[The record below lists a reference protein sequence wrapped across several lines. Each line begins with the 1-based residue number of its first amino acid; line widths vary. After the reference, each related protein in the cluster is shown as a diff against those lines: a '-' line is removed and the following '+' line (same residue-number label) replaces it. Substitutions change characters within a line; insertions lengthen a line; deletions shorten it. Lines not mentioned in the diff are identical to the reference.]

1 MKLGICTT
9 DFRRAMS
16 PEALCEKIASFGVT
30 TAQLAFESVGIPG
43 FAPTGEL
50 EIPESIPAAVLSALE
65 REAARHGLDFAAV
78 NGTFNMAHPDPA
90 VRAEGVRRME
100 PLLDAARALG
110 IPYVT
115 ICTGT
120 RNPAHLWRPHPDNET
135 DAAWRD
141 MRETVGRC
149 AEAADAR
156 GLVLCVEV
164 EASNVVNTPE
174 KARALLDSVGSAVKI
189 VLDPANLF
197 HMGTAH
203 PGNVAETLRNAL
215 RLLSRDTV
223 LLHGKD
229 VREGEGLS
237 FCGAGEGIAD
247 FAALLAGCPGA
258 HAMLLHGAYE
268 DAAIAKSLG
277 FLRGLMA
284 DAG

>member
-1 MKLGICTT
+1 
-9 DFRRAMS
+9 
-16 PEALCEKIASFGVT
+16 
-30 TAQLAFESVGIPG
+30 
-43 FAPTGEL
+43 
-50 EIPESIPAAVLSALE
+50 
-65 REAARHGLDFAAV
+65 
-78 NGTFNMAHPDPA
+78 
-90 VRAEGVRRME
+90 
-100 PLLDAARALG
+100 
-110 IPYVT
+110 
-115 ICTGT
+115 
-120 RNPAHLWRPHPDNET
+120 
-135 DAAWRD
+135 
-141 MRETVGRC
+141 MRETVRRC

-258 HAMLLHGAYE
+258 QAMLLHGAYE